1 MKKFAV
7 FGHPVAHSQ
16 SPFIHQEFAKQFGI
30 DLSYERILSPLA
42 GFRDCVSA
50 FFADGGLGA
59 NVTLP
64 FKEQAYA
71 LSDELSERAKI
82 CGAVN
87 TLYLKEDNRVF
98 GDNTDGEGLVIDL
111 QRLNFIRPGGK
122 ILLIGA
128 GGAARGA
135 LLPLLRAGCAV
146 TITNR
151 TLAKAQ
157 SLAEQFSVY
166 GDVSAVATDKTDTT
180 GFSLIINATSSGVD
194 GGVPP
199 IPVSLLNNTVACYDM
214 FYRAGL
220 TPFLQLAV
228 DNGVVRY
235 ADGLG
240 MLAGQAAFAF
250 KLWHGVLPDIAPV
263 LAQLKQRM
271 AQ

>member
-1 MKKFAV
+1 MKNFAG
-7 FGHPVAHSQ
+7 FGLPGAHSP
-16 SPFIHQEFAKQFGI
+16 SPFMDQEFAMQFGI

-42 GFRDCVSA
+42 GFRECVSA
-50 FFADGGLGA
+50 FFADGVLGA
-59 NVTLP
+59 IVPLP

-135 LLPLLRAGCAV
+135 LLPLLRAGCVV

-157 SLAEQFSVY
+157 SLAEQFSIY
-166 GDVSAVATDKTDTT
+166 GDINAVATDKMDTA

-194 GGVPP
+194 GDVPS

-271 AQ
+271 A

>member
-1 MKKFAV
+1 MKKFVV
-7 FGHPVAHSQ
+7 FGHPIAHSQ

-30 DLSYERILSPLA
+30 ELSYERILSPLA

-71 LSDELSERAKI
+71 LSDELSERAQI

-87 TLYLKEDNRVF
+87 TLHLKEDNRIF

-111 QRLNFIRPGGK
+111 QRLNFIRPGEK

-135 LLPLLRAGCAV
+135 LLPLLRAGG
-146 TITNR
+146 TITVTNR
-151 TLAKAQ
+151 TLTKAQ

-166 GDVSAVATDKTDTT
+166 GDVRAVATDKTDTT

-194 GGVPP
+194 GGVPQ

-214 FYRAGL
+214 FYRTGL

-271 AQ
+271 T

>member
-7 FGHPVAHSQ
+7 FGHPIAHSQ
-16 SPFIHQEFAKQFGI
+16 SPFIHQAFAKQFDI
-30 DLSYERILSPLA
+30 ELSYERVLSPLA
-42 GFRDCVSA
+42 GFRDCISA

-87 TLYLKEDNRVF
+87 TLHLKEDNQVF

-111 QRLNFIRPGGK
+111 LRLNFIRPGGK

-135 LLPLLRAGCAV
+135 LLPLLRAGCVV

-151 TLAKAQ
+151 TLTKAQ

-166 GDVSAVATDKTDTT
+166 GDINAVATDKIDTA

-194 GGVPP
+194 GDVPP
-199 IPVSLLNNTVACYDM
+199 IPVSLLNNAVACYDM
-214 FYRAGL
+214 FYRAGP

-228 DNGVVRY
+228 DNGVIRY

-263 LAQLKQRM
+263 LALLEKRM
-271 AQ
+271 A

>member
-30 DLSYERILSPLA
+30 DLRYERILSPLA

-64 FKEQAYA
+64 FKEQAYT

-87 TLYLKEDNRVF
+87 TLHLREDNRIF

-111 QRLNFIRPGGK
+111 QRLNFIRPGEK

-135 LLPLLRAGCAV
+135 LLPLLRAGCMV

-151 TLAKAQ
+151 TLTKAQ
-157 SLAEQFSVY
+157 SLAEQFSAY
-166 GDVSAVATDKTDTT
+166 GDVSAVAIDKTDTA

-194 GGVPP
+194 GGVPQ

-214 FYRAGL
+214 FYRTGL

-228 DNGVVRY
+228 DNGVVHY

-271 AQ
+271 T